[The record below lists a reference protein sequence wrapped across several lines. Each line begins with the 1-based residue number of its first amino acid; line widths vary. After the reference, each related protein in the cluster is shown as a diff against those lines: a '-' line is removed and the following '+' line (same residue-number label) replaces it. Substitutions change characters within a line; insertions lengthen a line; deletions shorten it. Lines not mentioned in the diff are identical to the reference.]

1 MTPASSQPTPPRRR
15 RDAAFPSG
23 MPRSAHHARIE
34 GRSLAH
40 RGSGLKARG
49 ALALASGLLLAAP
62 AAQAR
67 TAESKPP
74 RSERPVRETGGSP
87 RAACLSAAREA
98 EARNGLPQ
106 GLLVAVA
113 LAESGLHAYALNIGG
128 RSYFPD
134 TSEAARRLVAG
145 ARPGQPIMAGC
156 VQVNARVHAARSDWP
171 LDPARATDWAA
182 RHLRA
187 KYDSTGDWGDA
198 IRAWNGGS
206 PRTRDELVCRVQA
219 KLQVA
224 NPVSRLLERE
234 QCGTRFARDRRS
246 GAALL
251 EVAEAGDR

>member
-1 MTPASSQPTPPRRR
+1 
-15 RDAAFPSG
+15 
-23 MPRSAHHARIE
+23 MPRSAYHARIK
-34 GRSLAH
+34 GRSLAP
-40 RGSGLKARG
+40 RGSGLTARG
-49 ALALASGLLLAAP
+49 ALMLASGLLLAMP

-67 TAESKPP
+67 PAETRHTRPARAEAEE
-74 RSERPVRETGGSP
+74 RSEGSP
-87 RAACLSAAREA
+87 RAACLSAARAA
-98 EARNGLPQ
+98 EARNGLPE

-145 ARPGQPIMAGC
+145 ARPSQSIMAGC

-187 KYDSTGDWGDA
+187 KYDGTGDWGDA

-224 NPVSRLLERE
+224 NPSSRLLERE

>member
-1 MTPASSQPTPPRRR
+1 
-15 RDAAFPSG
+15 
-23 MPRSAHHARIE
+23 MPRSAHPARIK
-34 GRSLAH
+34 GRSLAIH
-40 RGSGLKARG
+40 ARG
-49 ALALASGLLLAAP
+49 LTAQGVLMLAGGLLMAAP
-62 AAQAR
+62 AAQAKP
-67 TAESKPP
+67 AESKPP
-74 RSERPVRETGGSP
+74 RTERTKEAGSPSEGSP

-98 EARNGLPQ
+98 EARNGLPE

-134 TSEAARRLVAG
+134 TPEAARRLVAG
-145 ARPGQPIMAGC
+145 ARPSQPIMAGC

-171 LDPARATDWAA
+171 LNPARATDWAA

-187 KYDSTGDWGDA
+187 KYDGTGDWGDA

-219 KLQVA
+219 KLQVT
-224 NPVSRLLERE
+224 NPASRLLERE

-246 GAALL
+246 GEALL

>member
-1 MTPASSQPTPPRRR
+1 M
-15 RDAAFPSG
+15 
-23 MPRSAHHARIE
+23 
-34 GRSLAH
+34 LA
-40 RGSGLKARG
+40 G
-49 ALALASGLLLAAP
+49 GLLLAAP

-67 TAESKPP
+67 PAESRPP
-74 RSERPVRETGGSP
+74 RSERPAKEASGTPEGSP

-98 EARNGLPQ
+98 EVRNGLPP

-145 ARPGQPIMAGC
+145 ARPNQSIMAGC

-187 KYDSTGDWGDA
+187 KYDGTGDWGDA

-224 NPVSRLLERE
+224 NPASRLLERE
-234 QCGTRFARDRRS
+234 QCGTRFARDRHS
-246 GAALL
+246 GATLL